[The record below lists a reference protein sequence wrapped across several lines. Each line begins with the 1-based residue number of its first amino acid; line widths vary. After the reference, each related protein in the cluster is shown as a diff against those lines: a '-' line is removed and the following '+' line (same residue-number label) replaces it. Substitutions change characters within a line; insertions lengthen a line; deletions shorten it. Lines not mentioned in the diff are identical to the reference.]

1 MILDERKFDIDDLV
15 KDGQAAGEFQDYYLQ
30 SKVRFLAILLY
41 LVMENCVGFFWGKS
55 TKNYSI

>member
-15 KDGQAAGEFQDYYLQ
+15 KDGQAVGEFQDYYLQ

-41 LVMENCVGFFWGKS
+41 LVMENCVGFFLGK
-55 TKNYSI
+55 KH